1 MDNLAEGDFTKSDH
15 WPQVVLGLPDKNDI
29 LVVQNK
35 VMAAHMVKE
44 AAKQDAANALNTEN
58 FSKLFTLMTGIAT
71 KSGMSEEDIA
81 ALKPG
86 SRKGTA
92 AKKVTTDKDV
102 ITKLDKAFL
111 QRVEQLS
118 ADYAGSNYGKLMLQ
132 IKTERVVNDNLIGKW
147 ANAVKP
153 KLLTMETEIWEGLN
167 EAQLDQLYLVTSK
180 SVSTTMKAVAAAA
193 AAKNTSGAAESDSN
207 KRQRP
212 MPAEGSNVSGSATPT
227 GGSKRKNAGGLPTP
241 GAGLAY
247 GGDSQM
253 DFEVSG
259 YSDQPRY
266 DGANSPIATSRVLP
280 LLHRTHLDIATPY
293 QLTEHQR
300 VVSMAL
306 SRGKDILSIVEE
318 NENLAADDEELREPF
333 MEEERARSDES
344 DTEDTAR
351 FSHGSGNSLKT
362 ILRKGTGP
370 YDGHA
375 EAFADLG
382 KYGSRPFDQPLDDDF
397 QGWGRQEAHRHPAQ
411 FTERQSRPLP
421 SERTQ
426 VFEQRPSRFGQR
438 TSMDQRVTSRGHP
451 RQQAVPNVQID
462 RSHTQSPREHH
473 TGRQHERTD
482 SDDMRRVH
490 YAERSASSE

>member
-1 MDNLAEGDFTKSDH
+1 MDDLPEGDFTKSNY
-15 WPQVVLGLPDKNDI
+15 WPEVVLGLPDKNDF
-29 LVVQNK
+29 LLVQNK
-35 VMAAHMVKE
+35 VMARHMVKE
-44 AAKQDAANALNTEN
+44 AAKQDAANALNTDN

-71 KSGMSEEDIA
+71 KSGMIEEEIA
-81 ALKPG
+81 ALKPA

-102 ITKLDKAFL
+102 VTKLDKAFL

-132 IKTERVVNDNLIGKW
+132 IKTERVVNDDLIGKW

-153 KLLTMETEIWEGLN
+153 KLLTMETEIWESLN

-180 SVSTTMKAVAAAA
+180 SVSTTMKAAAAA
-193 AAKNTSGAAESDSN
+193 ATAAKNTSGGAESDSN

-212 MPAEGSNVSGSATPT
+212 TPAEGSNVSSSETPT

-241 GAGLAY
+241 SAGLPY

-259 YSDQPRY
+259 YSDQHQPRY
-266 DGANSPIATSRVLP
+266 DGANSPIVTSRVLP
-280 LLHRTHLDIATPY
+280 LMRHTHLDIATPS

-306 SRGKDILSIVEE
+306 SRGKDIVSIVEE
-318 NENLAADDEELREPF
+318 NENLTADDEELGEPF

-362 ILRKGTGP
+362 IVRKGTGP

-382 KYGSRPFDQPLDDDF
+382 KYGSLDDDF
-397 QGWGRQEAHRHPAQ
+397 QGWGRRPDTRRPAQ
-411 FTERQSRPLP
+411 FTERQGRPLP

-426 VFEQRPSRFGQR
+426 VFEQRPTGFGQR
-438 TSMDQRVTSRGHP
+438 TSMDQRVTSRGHL
-451 RQQAVPNVQID
+451 RQQTIPNVQID